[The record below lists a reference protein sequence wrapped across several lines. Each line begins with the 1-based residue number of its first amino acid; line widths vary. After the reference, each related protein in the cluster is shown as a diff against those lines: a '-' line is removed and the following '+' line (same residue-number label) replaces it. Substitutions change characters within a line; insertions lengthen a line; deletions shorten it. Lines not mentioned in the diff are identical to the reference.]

1 MRHHKSQSLGAEAAG
16 LLPGGVS
23 SPVRAFKAVGGEPI
37 FVQKGQGSFIFDVDG
52 NSYIDYVMGYGPM
65 ILGHAHPAV
74 VGAVTEAVKD
84 GFTFGATH
92 EGELELASLIQ
103 RAFPVA
109 QRVRFVNS
117 GTEAAMS
124 AIRLARGYTN
134 RNLIL
139 KFRGHY
145 HGHSDGLLVEAGSG
159 ALTLGQPSSAGVPAE
174 IAGLTILTEFNDGA
188 ALREAFARYGS
199 NLAAVIFEPVMA
211 NAGVISPEPGFLRL
225 LAELAQQNGTLVIA
239 DEVIT
244 GFRLAF
250 GGASELYDLKPDL
263 VLLGKIVGGGLPLA
277 AFAGKA
283 EIMEQL
289 APLGPVYQ
297 AGTLAGNPVAVA
309 AGLATLRVL
318 YDNLGIYPRLE
329 RATRSLSEEIR
340 RSSRE
345 LGVELTVNQIGSLW
359 SIFFNPGPVAN
370 YQEAK
375 NSDSE
380 RFAEFFHILL
390 EHGIYLAP
398 SPFEAAFVSG
408 AHSQD
413 DLEQTLNAIKS
424 ALAELS

>member
-37 FVQKGQGSFIFDVDG
+37 FIQKGQGSFIFDVDG

-174 IAGLTILTEFNDGA
+174 IAGLTVLAEFNDGA

-318 YDNLGIYPRLE
+318 YDDLGIYPRLE
-329 RATRSLSEEIR
+329 RATRSLSDEIR
-340 RSSRE
+340 QASRE

-380 RFAEFFHILL
+380 RFAEFFHNLL

-398 SPFEAAFVSG
+398 SPFEAAFVSA

-413 DLEQTLNAIKS
+413 DLEQTLDAIKS

>member
-65 ILGHAHPAV
+65 ILGHAHPVV

-277 AFAGKA
+277 AFAGQA

-380 RFAEFFHILL
+380 RFAEFFHNLL

-398 SPFEAAFVSG
+398 SPFEAAFVSA

>member
-37 FVQKGQGSFIFDVDG
+37 FIQKGQGSFIFDVDG

-174 IAGLTILTEFNDGA
+174 IAGLTVLAEFNDGA

-225 LAELAQQNGTLVIA
+225 LAELAQQNGSLVIA

-318 YDNLGIYPRLE
+318 YDDLGIYPRLE
-329 RATRSLSEEIR
+329 RATRSLSDEIR
-340 RSSRE
+340 QASRE

-359 SIFFNPGPVAN
+359 SIFFNPGPVAS

-380 RFAEFFHILL
+380 RFAEFFHNLL

-398 SPFEAAFVSG
+398 SPFEAAFVSA

-413 DLEQTLNAIKS
+413 DLEQTLDAIKS

>member
-65 ILGHAHPAV
+65 ILGHAHPVV

-277 AFAGKA
+277 AFAGQA

-297 AGTLAGNPVAVA
+297 AGTLSGNPVAVA

>member
-1 MRHHKSQSLGAEAAG
+1 MRHHKSQSLFAEAAG

-37 FVQKGQGSFIFDVDG
+37 FVRKGQGSFIFDVDG
-52 NSYIDYVMGYGPM
+52 NSYIDYVMSYGPL

-84 GFTFGATH
+84 GLSFGASH

-109 QRVRFVNS
+109 ERVRFVNS

-134 RNLIL
+134 RSLIL

-159 ALTLGQPSSAGVPAE
+159 ALTLGQPSSAGVPSE
-174 IAGLTILTEFNDGA
+174 IAGLTVLAEFNDGA
-188 ALREAFARYGS
+188 ALREAFSRYG
-199 NLAAVIFEPVMA
+199 NDLAAVIFEPVMA
-211 NAGVISPEPGFLRL
+211 NAGVITPEPGFLRL
-225 LAELAQQNGTLVIA
+225 ITELAQQNGTLVIA

-263 VLLGKIVGGGLPLA
+263 VLLGKIVGGGMPLA
-277 AFAGKA
+277 AFAGQA

-297 AGTLAGNPVAVA
+297 AGTLSGNPVAVA

-318 YDNLGIYPRLE
+318 YDDLGIYPRLE
-329 RATRSLSEEIR
+329 RQTRALAEAIR

-345 LGVELTVNQIGSLW
+345 LGVEITVNQIGSLW
-359 SIFFNPGPVAN
+359 SIFFNPGPVAS
-370 YQEAK
+370 YQDAQK
-375 NSDSE
+375 SDSE
-380 RFAEFFHILL
+380 RFAEFFHLLL
-390 EHGIYLAP
+390 EHGVYLAP

-408 AHSQD
+408 AHSQS
-413 DLEQTLNAIKS
+413 DLEQTLNVVTS
-424 ALAELS
+424 ALEALS

>member
-65 ILGHAHPAV
+65 ILGHAHPVV

-277 AFAGKA
+277 AFAGQA

-297 AGTLAGNPVAVA
+297 AGTLSGNPVAVA

-318 YDNLGIYPRLE
+318 YDDLGIYPRLE

>member
-65 ILGHAHPAV
+65 ILGHAHPVV

-225 LAELAQQNGTLVIA
+225 LAELAQQNGSLVIA

-277 AFAGKA
+277 AFAGQA

-297 AGTLAGNPVAVA
+297 AGTLSGNPVAVA